1 MFPCIVSNTLHQ
13 FRDHFGL
20 HAVYPHCRILDED
33 VRSDVSAE
41 FQNFLDSVS
50 LDQAQGHMRA
60 AQDLV
65 SFLDTESRN
74 KFRTFIEWW
83 QTDARFRRVCGIK
96 EGTQGFVGCLAEV
109 GNKMLRNGSNA
120 NTLLQSTL
128 TDFATSMTQKNQFLK
143 QGNRASHATG
153 PSQDDL
159 ASRFHRSAIRSINL
173 ALDDAAERPGDHDMD
188 QLDEPAAAGAGGR
201 ELQVTLWD
209 SHRSSS
215 RMHHQQSR
223 HHHTQGS
230 QFKTHTLEK
239 ITQRQLNN
247 ISTAERAPE
256 QFIKSWNR
264 EFEAGQS
271 STQYLSGVRFEVVS
285 KSNPDTTHSTVI
297 TLAPYCDCMDWIN
310 RGEPLRSVLFRLC
323 HSQSK

>member
-1 MFPCIVSNTLHQ
+1 M
-13 FRDHFGL
+13 R
-20 HAVYPHCRILDED
+20 
-33 VRSDVSAE
+33 
-41 FQNFLDSVS
+41 
-50 LDQAQGHMRA
+50 QAQ
-60 AQDLV
+60 QLV
-65 SFLDTESRN
+65 SYLDTESRN

-120 NTLLQSTL
+120 NTLLQSSL

-143 QGNRASHATG
+143 QGNRTSHATG

-159 ASRFHRSAIRSINL
+159 ASRFHRGAIRSINL
-173 ALDDAAERPGDHDMD
+173 ALDDAAESAGDQDMD
-188 QLDEPAAAGAGGR
+188 QLDAPAAAGAGRR

-223 HHHTQGS
+223 HHHTKGTG
-230 QFKTHTLEK
+230 FKTNSLER

-247 ISTAERAPE
+247 INTAAEAPE

-264 EFEAGQS
+264 EFENGESA
-271 STQYLSGVRFEVVS
+271 QYLSGVRFEVVS
-285 KSNPDTTHSTVI
+285 KSNPGTTHSTVI
-297 TLAPYCDCMDWIN
+297 TLGPYCDCADWIN
-310 RGEPLRSVLFRLC
+310 RGEPLRSVSFRLC
-323 HSQSK
+323 HPQSK